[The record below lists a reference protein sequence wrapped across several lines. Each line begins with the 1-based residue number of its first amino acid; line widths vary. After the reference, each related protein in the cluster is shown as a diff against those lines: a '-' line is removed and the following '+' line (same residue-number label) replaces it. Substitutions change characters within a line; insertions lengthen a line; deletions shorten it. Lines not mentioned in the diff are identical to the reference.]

1 MNAFE
6 KFAMRLTRSRKRR
19 KIISRVMVGFVISFA
34 VIFGAMISV
43 LTAPVDARSN
53 IFNKDETERIGAI
66 QANVEYRNGI
76 PMIDSAK
83 IAGTYP
89 WPLDGAVTC
98 NYGWRVLYGEDDFH
112 GGLDISTGKNDPI
125 IAIADGVVEQIGI
138 DKKSYGL
145 YVLINH
151 DDGFY
156 TLCAHLAK
164 IYVKEGDRV
173 KQGEKIAL
181 EGGEPG
187 VDPYPGRST
196 GRHLHF
202 EVRQTA
208 NNNSRMNPLL
218 FLNK

>member
-19 KIISRVMVGFVISFA
+19 KTISHVLVGTVIFFAVVLGSVISL
-34 VIFGAMISV
+34 

-53 IFNKDETERIGAI
+53 SFNKDETERLGAV
-66 QANVEYRNGI
+66 QANIEYRNGI
-76 PMIDSAK
+76 PMIDSAEATG
-83 IAGTYP
+83 IYP
-89 WPLDGAVTC
+89 WPLNGVVTC
-98 NYGWRVLYGEDDFH
+98 KYGWRVLCGENDFH
-112 GGLDISTGKNDPI
+112 GGLDISTGENDPI
-125 IAIADGVVEQIGI
+125 IAIADGVVERIRI

-145 YVLINH
+145 YVLIKH

-164 IYVKEGDRV
+164 TYVKEGDRV

-202 EVRQTA
+202 EIRQTA
-208 NNNSRMNPLL
+208 NSNSRIDPLL

>member
-1 MNAFE
+1 MNVFE
-6 KFAMRLTRSRKRR
+6 KFSMRLTRSRKRR
-19 KIISRVMVGFVISFA
+19 KTISHVLAGTVIFFA
-34 VIFGAMISV
+34 VIFGAIISL
-43 LTAPVDARSN
+43 LTAPV
-53 IFNKDETERIGAI
+53 ERLGAV
-66 QANVEYRNGI
+66 QANMEYSNGI

-83 IAGTYP
+83 ITDTYP
-89 WPLDGAVTC
+89 WPLNGTVTC
-98 NYGWRVLYGEDDFH
+98 NYGWRVLCGENDFH
-112 GGLDISTGKNDPI
+112 GGLDISTGENDPI
-125 IAIADGVVEQIGI
+125 IAIADGVVERIRI

-145 YVLINH
+145 YVLIKH

-164 IYVKEGDRV
+164 TYVKEGDRV

-202 EVRQTA
+202 EIRQTA
-208 NNNSRMNPLL
+208 NSNSRIDPLL